1 MLGEATSHQREP
13 GCTTPRCMV
22 ASTLHYRVAT
32 CLAKYDLR
40 TACTTRCGAHYS
52 GALHVRFCALSP
64 STRPVHDNR

>member
-32 CLAKYDLR
+32 CLVKNVEPYTHTYRYRYTSSGRAR
-40 TACTTRCGAHYS
+40 VARRSTHAACAYYHY
-52 GALHVRFCALSP
+52 
-64 STRPVHDNR
+64 

>member
-32 CLAKYDLR
+32 CLVKNVEPSSSAVFK
-40 TACTTRCGAHYS
+40 S
-52 GALHVRFCALSP
+52 SSP
-64 STRPVHDNR
+64 RGIN